1 MVVTSSYFFQ
11 VGTMTTDQI
20 REMMANTLKEL
31 NERKKALANLKGD
44 STGAKSA
51 FDSGVQKVPL
61 PPPKVITID
70 APPDKAKTIAALQAQ
85 IASRLN
91 KLAPQIPAAAASLQ
105 GPAERP
111 AAVILDEKGRTVD
124 DKGQEIQMHYE
135 PTLKANLRAKKR
147 DELRDN
153 LKFAADAVDHQ
164 DQVRSSTNVLL
175 WCSNKLGWN
184 PLGTYYPPKIGSLL
198 GETVFTFRA
207 GVLRV

>member
-1 MVVTSSYFFQ
+1 
-11 VGTMTTDQI
+11 MTTDQI

-44 STGAKSA
+44 SSAGKTA
-51 FDSGVQKVPL
+51 FDSGVNKVPL

-70 APPDKAKTIAALQAQ
+70 AAAPDKAKTIAALQAQ

-91 KLAPQIPAAAASLQ
+91 KLAPQMPAAAALPV
-105 GPAERP
+105 PAERP

-124 DKGQEIQMHYE
+124 DKGQEITMHYE

-153 LKFAADAVDHQ
+153 LKFAAEAVDHQ
-164 DQVRSSTNVLL
+164 EQV
-175 WCSNKLGWN
+175 
-184 PLGTYYPPKIGSLL
+184 
-198 GETVFTFRA
+198 
-207 GVLRV
+207 

>member
-44 STGAKSA
+44 SSGAKSA

-164 DQVRSSTNVLL
+164 DQVRSSKNLRPLELDSL
-175 WCSNKLGWN
+175 WLHPIRN
-184 PLGTYYPPKIGSLL
+184 
-198 GETVFTFRA
+198 
-207 GVLRV
+207 